1 MKKIILAV
9 LLFIPALAFS
19 QNIEQRQFQLAQ
31 SYERSGDLKSAES
44 IYEQLTN
51 SNKTNQTYID
61 GYVRVLGQQNKYNDL
76 LEFLEERIKLVPNFI
91 NYAYLAQTYWLKGDI
106 AKANETWPKAL
117 ELAKTQD
124 DYLLISQAFISFKL
138 YDRARDVL
146 LVGRKKL
153 NSKNMFSEELVKVY
167 TLLGD
172 YQNSFDEIINNL
184 LTTQNLALAQGQ
196 LYALMLNENAKPII
210 ESTLNRALSTS
221 NENPYILYLYSW
233 YARNIGDFDKA
244 LEITLKIDKLY
255 NSNYAEVL
263 RFANTSNTDGQ
274 YDIAIKAYSLIIE
287 QGKKNANTPSALY
300 GFARAL
306 EQKFLAD
313 KKLSDDNIKQLIS
326 IYNQIIKDYPNT
338 QQESDAY
345 ISLANIYANY
355 LHDNKKAIEYLSKI
369 QQKRGLANKYLD
381 AQLQLAD
388 LYLKEKNIDKSID
401 IYKNIIN
408 LSEQTRQSEYSIYIN
423 QAKFNIA
430 KCYYYQ
436 GKIDTAKSILAEI
449 QADPQS
455 DVANDVL
462 ELSSFIA
469 ENENMIM
476 ALKTY
481 SEAEYLEFQ
490 GSTEEAIAKYEQAS
504 KLGKGGDLEERSLL
518 NIANIYLQSG
528 QYQKAIEEYNAI
540 LDQFLNS
547 INKDLIYFNIG
558 KAYMLDNQDERAITN
573 FTKVLVEY
581 PKSIYYEEARK
592 FIRQLRDKKEKS

>member
-1 MKKIILAV
+1 MKKLILAI
-9 LLFIPALAFS
+9 LLLLPAFVFA

-61 GYVRVLGQQNKYNDL
+61 CYVRVLGQQNKYNDL
-76 LEFLEERIKLVPNFI
+76 LAFLEDRINLVPNFI

-106 AKANETWPKAL
+106 AKANETWPKAQQ
-117 ELAKTQD
+117 LAKTQD
-124 DYLLISQAFISFKL
+124 DYNIISQAFISFKL

-146 LVGRKKL
+146 LEGRKKL

-172 YQNSFDEIINNL
+172 YQKSFEEIINNL
-184 LTTQNLALAQGQ
+184 LITHNLALAQGQ
-196 LYALMLNENAKPII
+196 LYALMLNETAKPII
-210 ESTLNRALSTS
+210 KATLDKSLSYT
-221 NENPYILYLYSW
+221 NEDPYILYLYSW

-263 RFANTSNTDGQ
+263 KFANTSNSDGQ

-313 KKLSDDNIKQLIS
+313 KKLSDENIKQLIS

-345 ISLANIYANY
+345 ISLANINANY
-355 LHDNKKAIEYLSKI
+355 LHDNNKAIEYLSKI
-369 QQKRGLANKYLD
+369 SQKRGLANKYLD
-381 AQLQLAD
+381 AQLQLAE
-388 LYLKEKNIDKSID
+388 LYLKQKNIDKSID
-401 IYKNIIN
+401 IYQNIITI
-408 LSEQTRQSEYSIYIN
+408 SEQTRQSDYAIYTN
-423 QAKFNIA
+423 QAKFQLA

-436 GKIDTAKSILAEI
+436 GKIDTAKSTLAEI

-455 DVANDVL
+455 DIANDVL
-462 ELSSFIA
+462 ELSSFII
-469 ENENMIM
+469 ENENMIL

-490 GSTEEAIAKYEQAS
+490 GATAEAIAKYEQAN
-504 KLGKGGDLEERSLL
+504 KFGKGGDLEERSLL
-518 NIANIYLQSG
+518 NIANIYLQNG
-528 QYQKAIEEYNAI
+528 QYQKSIEQYNAI

-558 KAYMLDNQDERAITN
+558 KAYMQDNQDERAISY
-573 FTKVLVEY
+573 FTKVLVEF

-592 FIRQLRDKKEKS
+592 LIRQLRDKKEKS

>member
-1 MKKIILAV
+1 MKKLIIAILCI
-9 LLFIPALAFS
+9 LPAIAFS

-44 IYEQLTN
+44 IYQQLTN

-61 GYVRVLGQQNKYNDL
+61 SYVRVLGQQNKYNDL

-146 LVGRKKL
+146 LDGRKKL

-172 YQNSFDEIINNL
+172 YQRSFEEIINNL

-196 LYALMLNENAKPII
+196 LYALMLNDEAKPII
-210 ESTLNRALSTS
+210 ESTLNRALSTT

-255 NSNYAEVL
+255 NSNYGEVL
-263 RFANTSNTDGQ
+263 KFANTSAGDGQ
-274 YDIAIKAYSLIIE
+274 FDIAIKAYSLIIE
-287 QGKKNANTPSALY
+287 QGRKNPNTPSALY
-300 GFARAL
+300 GFARTL
-306 EQKFLAD
+306 EQKFLTD

-326 IYNQIIKDYPNT
+326 IYNQIIKDYPNS
-338 QQESDAY
+338 QQEVDAY

-355 LHDNKKAIEYLSKI
+355 LNDNKKAIEYLSKV
-369 QQKRGLANKYLD
+369 QRKRGLANKYLD
-381 AQLQLAD
+381 AQLQLAS
-388 LYLKEKNIDKSID
+388 LYLKEKEIEKSID
-401 IYKNIIN
+401 IYNNVIDA
-408 LSEQTRQSEYSIYIN
+408 SEQTSQSEFALYTN
-423 QAKFNIA
+423 QAKFQKA

-436 GKIDTAKSILAEI
+436 GKIDTAKAILAEI
-449 QADPQS
+449 RVDPKS
-455 DVANDVL
+455 EIANDVL
-462 ELSSFIA
+462 ELSSFLA
-469 ENENMIM
+469 TNENMIM
-476 ALKTY
+476 ALKIY
-481 SEAEYLEFQ
+481 GEAEYLEFQ
-490 GSTEEAIAKYEQAS
+490 GATSEAIEKYEQAS
-504 KLGKGGDLEERSLL
+504 KLGKGGELEERSLL

-528 QYQKAIEEYNAI
+528 LYQKAIEEYNAI

-558 KAYMLDNQDERAITN
+558 IAYMRDNQDERAITY
-573 FTKVLVEY
+573 FTKILVDY

-592 FIRQLRDKKEKS
+592 LIRQLRDKKEKS

>member
-9 LLFIPALAFS
+9 LLLIPAIAFS

-44 IYEQLTN
+44 IYQQLTN

-61 GYVRVLGQQNKYNDL
+61 GYVRVLSLQNKYNDL
-76 LEFLEERIKLVPNFI
+76 LEFLEDRIKLVPNFI

-146 LVGRKKL
+146 LEGRKKL

-172 YQNSFDEIINNL
+172 YQRSFEEIINNL

-196 LYALMLNENAKPII
+196 LYALMLNDDAKPII
-210 ESTLNRALSTS
+210 ESTLNRALSNT

-255 NSNYAEVL
+255 NSNYGEVL
-263 RFANTSNTDGQ
+263 KFANTSAGDGQ
-274 YDIAIKAYSLIIE
+274 FDIAIKAYSLIIE
-287 QGKKNANTPSALY
+287 QGRKNPNTPSALY
-300 GFARAL
+300 GFARTL
-306 EQKFLAD
+306 EQKFLTD

-326 IYNQIIKDYPNT
+326 IYNQIIKDYPNS
-338 QQESDAY
+338 QQEVDAY

-355 LHDNKKAIEYLSKI
+355 LNNNKKAIEYLSKV
-369 QQKRGLANKYLD
+369 QRKRGLANKYLD
-381 AQLQLAD
+381 AQLQLAS
-388 LYLKEKNIDKSID
+388 LYLKEKEIEKSID
-401 IYKNIIN
+401 IYNNVIDA
-408 LSEQTRQSEYSIYIN
+408 SEQTNQSEFALYTN
-423 QAKFNIA
+423 QAKFQKA

-436 GKIDTAKSILAEI
+436 GKIDTAKAILAEI
-449 QADPQS
+449 RVDPKS
-455 DVANDVL
+455 EIANDVL
-462 ELSSFIA
+462 ELSSFLA
-469 ENENMIM
+469 TNENMIM
-476 ALKTY
+476 ALKIY
-481 SEAEYLEFQ
+481 GEAEYLEFQ
-490 GSTEEAIAKYEQAS
+490 GATSEAIEKYEQAS
-504 KLGKGGDLEERSLL
+504 KLGKGGELEERSLL

-558 KAYMLDNQDERAITN
+558 IAYMRDNQDERAITY
-573 FTKVLVEY
+573 FTKILVDY
-581 PKSIYYEEARK
+581 PKSIYYEKARK
-592 FIRQLRDKKEKS
+592 IIRQLRDKKEKS